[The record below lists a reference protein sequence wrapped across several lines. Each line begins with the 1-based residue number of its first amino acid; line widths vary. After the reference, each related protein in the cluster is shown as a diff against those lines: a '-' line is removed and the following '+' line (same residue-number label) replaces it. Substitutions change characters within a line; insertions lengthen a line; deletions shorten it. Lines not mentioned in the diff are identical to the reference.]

1 MALVEVG
8 RFYAVIEAEI
18 ARTVLEQAGIDS
30 VIFDGQMNA
39 YIGGV
44 SPVRLMVLDDELG
57 AARAT
62 LADHI

>member
-1 MALVEVG
+1 MALVEAG
-8 RFYAVIEAEI
+8 RFHAVIEAEI

-30 VIFDGQMNA
+30 VIFDSQMNA

-44 SPVRLMVLDDELG
+44 SPVRLMVLEDELG